1 MENLINVK
9 NAKENNLK
17 DITVSIPKE
26 CICGICGV
34 SGSGKSTLA
43 CDVIAK
49 YALKAFALSMPIKLR
64 NKLLDRKTPDVNSID
79 NLPPVILVDIKN
91 ANRSIRSTVATTSGL
106 MTILRNM
113 FSLCAKNNKSTKN
126 RCRVYPRLFSYNILE
141 SNGGGACSCCGGTG
155 SANRI
160 YAESIIVDEKKSLL
174 SGAISV
180 VNEKGIKY
188 TKITDLF
195 IKAFCK
201 AYDIDINKSLKDYSK
216 KELDMILYGTDKI
229 IKFTDRSGGNGG
241 KKELPFP
248 GVIGSLLEVYN
259 RTKNANLEKY
269 IMDGTCSVCN
279 GSRYNEHALDYKID
293 DYSISDFLEM
303 NITEAKD
310 TIFRLSKIYG
320 TEFEGFAEEFSL
332 IAQELET
339 IGVGYLGLDRPISTL
354 SGGELQR
361 IKLAKQIA
369 MKYEGYCY
377 IIDEPSTGLHDIN
390 VIELM
395 NSINRLKENHNTVL
409 LIEHNPLI
417 LNACDYLI
425 ELGVGGGNKGGN
437 IVAIGTPK
445 EIISKETL
453 TGMMLKKHLIVSQPV
468 VNIETNKLGIYG
480 VSVNNL
486 KNVDIE
492 IPLNSFIA
500 VAGVSGSG
508 KSSAIN
514 NALYSTIDTYLK
526 TGKKKNSLKID
537 AKIEGIVR
545 LDQNASVTNSRSNVG
560 TLLGILE
567 KIRTLFTNLN
577 QSKDMGFD
585 ASAFSKN
592 SKKGACP
599 LCGGTGVLL
608 DEDKSEEICDECNGT
623 GYRSEI
629 LNIKYKGYS
638 IAEILALT
646 VDELINI
653 FDDGYINRIL
663 IACQEIGLGYLSLDR
678 KSPSLS
684 KGEYQRIRIVTEI
697 CKPNVSNYVYILDE
711 PSKGLHY
718 SDVKKII
725 TTLRK
730 IVNSGNTVI
739 AIEHNLDVIMSS
751 DYVLEFGPESGVNG
765 GQIVY
770 SGPTNKLSEKNTH
783 TSQAIKGLKI
793 KKDGIT
799 NSEISK
805 KIEVQNTQYKF
816 EIEKEKINVLKGPI
830 GSGKSLLLRDLLYAN
845 PLKRYIASVS
855 TQGKYYTRDIKAEKN
870 QGNSLPLTRL
880 ISDDISVFGKNERV
894 LETLNLT
901 NIVEKLFYDYGEHE
915 EDVYRSSFNFVKK
928 AGKCAACSGNGRMM
942 SYDFEKL
949 CSDTQCEKALY
960 DVLADR
966 TRISRLSPLM
976 KSEYKIDISKKYA
989 DMTEEEK
996 RVFIFGD
1003 KKKTV
1008 YYAPKKKEYYWEGC
1022 NTILFTN
1029 MAYASKYLQEI
1040 IKPTYSLRTCT
1051 YCKGLGVNIDVSKS
1065 TYKGISYKDFNLLN
1079 IQDLLKALEKRSSS
1093 TNEERTLISVLSK
1106 LVSFGINDITLSD
1119 YTSELSLEKRMIL
1132 QYVSYRMNPLSN
1144 TMIAW
1149 DDFGVINNSAVREKI
1164 IDDLLVAISKN
1175 TTVLLVDN
1183 KLKIDG
1189 MNEIFIG
1196 NNTDIIRYQSKKL
1209 NNIIYIEQNE
1219 ALEYE
1224 YYESKMSSRDLIGN
1238 YLDIISMIR
1247 KEYKKKYKQYNFTGV
1262 KEKEKCDKCGGTGYY
1277 ELNIGDLGI
1286 NKCKCPDCGG
1296 NGFSNEINSCLIGEK
1311 NIGDILS
1318 LSLNELF
1325 TWCKKMGY
1333 SNISDII
1340 GTYIGIGLFNISLN
1354 EKICELSSNEKKL
1367 FVIATLLRQDKK
1379 EIVIKD
1385 FSNTMSEVEYRYIIE
1400 KIDDIATDNKQKIV
1414 IIKEI
1419 KNGSLF
1425 TKSV

>member
-43 CDVIAK
+43 CDVIAE
-49 YALKAFALSMPIKLR
+49 YAIKAFALSMPIKLR
-64 NKLLDRKTPDVNSID
+64 NKLLDGKTPDVNSID

-113 FSLCAKNNKSTKN
+113 FSLCAKNNNDNASTTKKQ
-126 RCRVYPRLFSYNILE
+126 RVYPRLFSYNISE
-141 SNGGGACSCCGGTG
+141 SDGGGACPCCGGTG
-155 SANRI
+155 NANGI
-160 YAESIIVDEKKSLL
+160 QAESIIVDEKKSLL
-174 SGAISV
+174 SGAIGV

-201 AYDIDINKSLKDYSK
+201 DYDIDINKALNEYSK
-216 KELDMILYGTDKI
+216 KELDLVLYGTDKV

-241 KKELPFP
+241 KKELSFP
-248 GVIGSLLEVYN
+248 GVIGALLDVYN
-259 RTKNANLEKY
+259 RTKNANIEKY
-269 IMDGTCSVCN
+269 IMDGQCNVCR
-279 GSRYNEHALDYKID
+279 GSRYNQLALAYKID

-303 NITEAKD
+303 SITKAKE
-310 TIFRLSKIYG
+310 TISHISKIHG
-320 TEFEGFAEEFSL
+320 KEFEGFAEEFSL

-377 IIDEPSTGLHDIN
+377 VIDEPSTGLHDTNI
-390 VIELM
+390 IELM

-417 LNACDYLI
+417 LNACDYLV

-453 TGMMLKKHLIVSQPV
+453 TGMMLKKHLTVPQTT
-468 VNIETNKLGIYG
+468 VNIEMNKLGIYG

-514 NALYSTIDTYLK
+514 NALYSTVETYLK
-526 TGKKKNSLKID
+526 TGKEKNNLKID

-545 LDQNASVTNSRSNVG
+545 LDQNASVTNSRSNVS

-567 KIRTLFTNLN
+567 RIRTIFTNLN
-577 QSKDMGFD
+577 QSKKMGFD
-585 ASAFSKN
+585 ASSFSKN
-592 SKKGACP
+592 SKNGACS
-599 LCGGTGVLL
+599 LCGGTGFLV

-646 VDELINI
+646 IDELINI
-653 FDDGYINRIL
+653 FEDDYINRIL
-663 IACQEIGLGYLSLDR
+663 VACQEIGLGYLSLDR

-684 KGEYQRIRIVTEI
+684 KGEYQRIRIATEI
-697 CKPNVSNYVYILDE
+697 CKPNVSNYVYVLDE

-725 TTLRK
+725 TTLKK
-730 IVNSGNTVI
+730 IVNAGNTVI

-751 DYVLEFGPESGVNG
+751 DYILEFGPESGVNG

-770 SGPTNKLSEKNTH
+770 SGPTDKLSEKNTH

-793 KKDGIT
+793 KKDCIKS
-799 NSEISK
+799 NKIST
-805 KIEVQNTQYKF
+805 KIKVQNTQYQF
-816 EIEKEKINVLKGPI
+816 EIDKKSINVLKGPI
-830 GSGKSLLLRDLLYAN
+830 GSGKSLILKDLLYAN

-855 TQGKYYTRDIKAEKN
+855 TQGKYYTRDINAEKN

-880 ISDDISVFGKNERV
+880 INDDISVFGKNERV

-901 NIVEKLFYDYGEHE
+901 NIVEKLFYDYGEHGE
-915 EDVYRSSFNFVKK
+915 EIYRSSFNFVKK
-928 AGKCAACSGNGRMM
+928 AGKCVACSGNGRMM

-949 CSDTQCEKALY
+949 FSDKQCEKSLY
-960 DVLADR
+960 DLLADR
-966 TRISRLSPLM
+966 TRISRISPLL

-989 DMTEEEK
+989 DMSEEEK

-1008 YYAPKKKEYYWEGC
+1008 YYAPKKKEYCWDGC

-1040 IKPTYSLRTCT
+1040 IKPTYLLRTCI
-1051 YCKGLGVNIDVSKS
+1051 YCKGLGVTKNVSKS

-1079 IQDLLKALEKRSSS
+1079 IEDLLIAIEKEKRRSS
-1093 TNEERTLISVLSK
+1093 TNEEKTLISVLNK
-1106 LVSFGINDITLSD
+1106 LVSFGIKDITLSD

-1132 QYVSYRMNPLSN
+1132 QYVSYRMNPLSD

-1149 DDFGVINNSAVREKI
+1149 DDFGVINNPAARKKI
-1164 IDDLLVAISKN
+1164 IDDLLIAISQN

-1183 KLKIDG
+1183 KLKING
-1189 MNEIFIG
+1189 MNEILIG
-1196 NNTDIIRYQSKKL
+1196 NNTNIIKHQSKKID
-1209 NNIIYIEQNE
+1209 NIMYIEENE
-1219 ALEYE
+1219 SIKTEC
-1224 YYESKMSSRDLIGN
+1224 YESIISSKDVVGN

-1247 KEYKKKYKQYNFTGV
+1247 KEYKKKYKQYNFAGA
-1262 KEKEKCDKCGGTGYY
+1262 KAEEKCDKCSGAGYY

-1286 NKCKCPDCGG
+1286 SKCKCPDCGG
-1296 NGFSNEINSCLIGEK
+1296 NGFSNEINNCLIGEK
-1311 NIGDILS
+1311 NIGNILS
-1318 LSLNELF
+1318 LPLNELF
-1325 TWCKKMGY
+1325 TWCKKMKY
-1333 SNISDII
+1333 SNITDILE
-1340 GTYIGIGLFNISLN
+1340 TYIRIGLFNISLN
-1354 EKICELSSNEKKL
+1354 ERICDLSSNEKKL
-1367 FVIATLLRQDKK
+1367 FAIATLLRQDKK
-1379 EIVIKD
+1379 KIIIKD
-1385 FSNTMSEVEYRYIIE
+1385 FSNTMSEAEYRYTIE
-1400 KIDDIATDNKQKIV
+1400 KIDDIAFDNKQKIV
-1414 IIKEI
+1414 IIKER
-1419 KNGSLF
+1419 
-1425 TKSV
+1425 